1 MTLLD
6 KNNVGKLYDF
16 YRDDLEANKERWEE
30 LRSEIQSRID
40 ESIDDKSRIIPLD
53 TLNFWLRQ
61 IQDFFID
68 SNELLNQAKGE
79 NDGFKSPVYKLLS
92 IYVNEYKN
100 EFKSLK
106 DAITEIKNNNIKIVP
121 EYENRSPYP
130 FKDYLSKCVFEELY
144 NVNVRKK
151 MVLADVSYY
160 FQKMKSDG
168 LIVCGNSEFR
178 EWINKTYGLNLDRI
192 TKPLFNSS
200 KDFAYFT
207 AKDKFKP
214 NSIK

>member
-6 KNNVGKLYDF
+6 ENNVGKLYDF
-16 YRDDLEANKERWEE
+16 YRDDLEANKGRWEE

-40 ESIDDKSRIIPLD
+40 ESINDKSKIIPLD
-53 TLNFWLRQ
+53 TLNFWLHQ

-92 IYVNEYKN
+92 IYANEYKN

-130 FKDYLSKCVFEELY
+130 FKDFLSKSFFEELY
-144 NVNVRKK
+144 TSVRPKK
-151 MVLADVSYY
+151 ELADVSYF

-178 EWINKTYGLNLDRI
+178 EWINKTYGLKLDRI
-192 TKPLFNSS
+192 TKPTFNRL
-200 KDFAYFT
+200 KDLIYHEE
-207 AKDKFKP
+207 KSKFKP
-214 NSIK
+214 KSIR